1 MTTEFLEKLG
11 IRVHSETDSEI
22 RCFCPFHEDDNPSS
36 SFSKSKGVFNCFVC
50 GGETLDSLIEKL
62 GEDGLEYSYGVDD
75 LQRKLKEKLSDNPP
89 PNKRTKDIKNE
100 ISKLEKK
107 LKEDDDLTII
117 Y

>member
-75 LQRKLKEKLSDNPP
+75 LLRKLIEMTD
-89 PNKRTKDIKNE
+89 
-100 ISKLEKK
+100 
-107 LKEDDDLTII
+107 
-117 Y
+117 